1 MWVARILW
9 GRCGVS
15 VGWLWVV
22 RDIGVYLVRCGREA
36 GVAWVLGGCG
46 LVGVGVKDWIVKCA

>member
-1 MWVARILW
+1 MW

-46 LVGVGVKDWIVKCA
+46 LVGVGVKDWIVRCA